1 VTAVARHG
9 DAQRIELTGPVAV
22 AADVTPAAAVQL
34 GLEPGREVWASLKA
48 TEATAYPA

>member
-1 VTAVARHG
+1 
-9 DAQRIELTGPVAV
+9 V

-34 GLEPGREVWASLKA
+34 DLAPGRSVWAVVKA